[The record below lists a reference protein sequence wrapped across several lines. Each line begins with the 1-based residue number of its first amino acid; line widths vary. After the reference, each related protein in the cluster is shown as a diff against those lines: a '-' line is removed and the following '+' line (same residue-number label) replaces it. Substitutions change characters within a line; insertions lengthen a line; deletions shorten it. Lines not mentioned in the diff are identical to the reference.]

1 MFAAKAV
8 VRLALAF
15 KAFAAFF
22 ETVRLLETVFLKAIF
37 LETVFFMAFRREL
50 YRRNLL

>member
-8 VRLALAF
+8 VRLTLAF

-22 ETVRLLETVFLKAIF
+22 ETISFFETIFLKAIF
-37 LETVFFMAFRREL
+37 LETVFFYGLRREL